1 LDTNPT
7 IAPPP
12 KNIYI
17 YTGLGAA
24 EGSQVEMADLT
35 LQNEKE
41 AVKEIINGIKT
52 GDELDEEKSP
62 PKNPSNGEPDDES
75 EPDSYFAVLYIH
87 ESGTERKPLTQDRYN
102 KRGLCNKFFRV

>member
-1 LDTNPT
+1 
-7 IAPPP
+7 
-12 KNIYI
+12 
-17 YTGLGAA
+17 
-24 EGSQVEMADLT
+24 MADLT
-35 LQNEKE
+35 LQKEKE
-41 AVKEIINGIKT
+41 AVKEIINGVKT

-102 KRGLCNKFFRV
+102 KVWLKCQERFVQQILQGMKKKISNQQFFF